1 MTDCK
6 AFYRERNRRTVSYM
20 DKGVRTGER
29 IVVAIGPRATDTEA
43 GQFLVLTL
51 ANLLAR
57 VHRRIDFV
65 VPEFESPLRVWA
77 PFTNADN
84 FGSAVLATAEALDPC
99 GDFRLRSRMPE
110 AGHPGVGVGRAA
122 PTGLLW
128 YLGARGA
135 VARLDRTAVSVDD
148 EFGPGTLRGAGLAA
162 CLGASAIFQSLHDV
176 PVRPRTLSA
185 WNYREGTDAA
195 FGPRELAQADPGRVL
210 LVGAGAVGSALAYW
224 LKAWGVGG
232 SWTVVDG
239 DRVELHN
246 TNRSLLFTP
255 EHAGWL
261 KGEGGPKS
269 EIVAS
274 VLPDS
279 ESVPDWYDEAE
290 DVHGRPFDVILPL
303 ANERDVRGQL
313 ATRHAV
319 VVVHATTGR
328 NWASQL
334 HRHVKGV
341 DDCLA
346 CRMVGGVQW
355 DARCS
360 EAELKSDAEEGGG
373 DAALPYLSAASGL
386 MLATALQRLGEGSLT
401 ELPANHCRWY
411 FNSDGGMASSVRRLG
426 CEEECESIKPPS
438 LRKRLVGDRW
448 WRKLDPELSGGP
460 SK

>member
-29 IVVAIGPRATDTEA
+29 IVVAIGRRATDTEA

-84 FGSAVLATAEALDPC
+84 FGSAVLATAEVLDPC
-99 GDFRLRSRMPE
+99 GEFRLRSRMPE
-110 AGHPGVGVGRAA
+110 AGLPGVGVGREA
-122 PTGLLW
+122 PTGLPW

-135 VARLDRTAVSVDD
+135 VARLDRMPVSVDD
-148 EFGPGTLRGAGLAA
+148 EFGPGTRRGAGLVA

-185 WNYREGTDAA
+185 WNYREGTHAA
-195 FGPRELAQADPGRVL
+195 IGPRELAQADPGRVL

-239 DRVELHN
+239 DRVKLHN
-246 TNRSLLFTP
+246 TNRSLLFIP
-255 EHAGWL
+255 QHAGWL
-261 KGEGGPKS
+261 DGEGGRKS
-269 EIVAS
+269 EIVAG
-274 VLPDS
+274 VLPNS
-279 ESVPDWYDEAE
+279 ESVPDWYDDAE
-290 DVHGRPFDVILPL
+290 NVHGRPFDVILPL

-319 VVVHATTGR
+319 VVLHATTGR
-328 NWASQL
+328 NWVSQL
-334 HRHVKGV
+334 HRHVKGA

-360 EAELKSDAEEGGG
+360 EVELKSGAEEGGG

-386 MLATALQRLGEGSLT
+386 MLATALQRLDDGNLAK
-401 ELPANHCRWY
+401 LAANDWRWY
-411 FNSDGGMASSVRRLG
+411 FASEGEMATSVSRPACG
-426 CEEECESIKPPS
+426 DECESIKPPS
-438 LRKRLVGDRW
+438 LRKSLVGDRW
-448 WRKLDPELSGGP
+448 WQELDPALSGGLP
-460 SK
+460 